1 MDELYNQL
9 LEKSVPLSSTV
20 CILITGILSVA
31 IPILLVV
38 YLKKKY
44 DCNLKALLVG
54 ILTWIVFARIIEAL
68 FHQLILGSSLGETI
82 MGNMLYYALYG
93 GVAAA
98 IFEETG
104 RLIVMK
110 TALRPCFDNDKN
122 ALMYGAGHGGIES
135 VMVLGIAMLSNL
147 VAAMTINTH
156 QLQPIYDALKKVS
169 EEEAITALQAYISL
183 ADYPS
188 GLFFLAIVERV
199 FAIAL
204 HLALSVLVWMAV
216 KESKMVY
223 YVYAL
228 IGHFLADFLSAYLSS
243 LTTNVILA
251 ELYVVLVISVLVA
264 AIYFIVTKSKKTESI
279 Q

>member
-110 TALRPCFDNDKN
+110 PALRPCCDNEKN

-204 HLALSVLVWMAV
+204 HLALSVLVWKAV